1 MGKGGYSGGST
12 LVGPG
17 SGWFGEPDPR
27 TERVH
32 AVGRAEGEAARER
45 LLNEERL
52 QQEKI
57 RKSND
62 KIANGLRR
70 HTKKVE
76 KARAA
81 LAAKEA
87 SGQPTKVLRS
97 REETEALMAKVE
109 VVRRPPRRVVKKP

>member
-1 MGKGGYSGGST
+1 M
-12 LVGPG
+12 VGPG
-17 SGWFGEPDPR
+17 SGWFGEPDPM

-45 LLNEERL
+45 LLNKERL

-70 HTKKVE
+70 NTKKVE

-87 SGQPTKVLRS
+87 SGEPTKVLRS

-109 VVRRPPRRVVKKP
+109 VVRRPPRRVAKKA

>member
-1 MGKGGYSGGST
+1 M
-12 LVGPG
+12 VGPR

-32 AVGRAEGEAARER
+32 AVGRSEGEAARER
-45 LLNEERL
+45 LRNKERL
-52 QQEKI
+52 QQEEI

-81 LAAKEA
+81 LAAQEA
-87 SGQPTKVLRS
+87 SDQPTKVLRS

-109 VVRRPPRRVVKKP
+109 VVRRTPRRVVKTP

>member
-1 MGKGGYSGGST
+1 MGKGSYSGGST
-12 LVGPG
+12 LVGPR

-27 TERVH
+27 TDRVH
-32 AVGRAEGEAARER
+32 AVGRAEGEASRER
-45 LLNEERL
+45 LLNKERL

-70 HTKKVE
+70 QTKKVE

-87 SGQPTKVLRS
+87 SGRPAKVLRS
-97 REETEALMAKVE
+97 QEETEALMAKVE
-109 VVRRPPRRVVKKP
+109 VVRRPPKRVVKTP